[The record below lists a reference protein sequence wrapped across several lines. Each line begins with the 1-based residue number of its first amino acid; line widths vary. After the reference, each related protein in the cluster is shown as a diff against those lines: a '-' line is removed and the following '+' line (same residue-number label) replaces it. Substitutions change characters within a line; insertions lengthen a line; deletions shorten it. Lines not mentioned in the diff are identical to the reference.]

1 MKQILFISLLFTVL
15 SCSKKSNDTLVADN
29 IKPKLT
35 IIAPAKSETY
45 RTGDPLC
52 FKGDVIDGSSLKTVK
67 LMLFNSNDLNTPVIQ
82 HSYPVSERSI
92 YIEQKMIIPPGLSG
106 QCVLQFEATDF
117 YNNRAVTTLNFS
129 SN

>member
-1 MKQILFISLLFTVL
+1 MVITMLG
-15 SCSKKSNDTLVADN
+15 CSKKQCDLNTADS

-52 FKGDVIDGSSLKTVK
+52 FKGDVIDGNSLKNVK
-67 LMLFNSNDLNTPVIQ
+67 LLLFNSNDLNTPVIQ
-82 HSYPVSERSI
+82 YSYPVSERSI

-117 YNNRAVTTLNFS
+117 YNNRAVSTLNFS

>member
-15 SCSKKSNDTLVADN
+15 SCSKKSNDTIVADN

-52 FKGDVIDGSSLKTVK
+52 FKGDVIDGNSLKNVK
-67 LMLFNSNDLNTPVIQ
+67 LLLFNSNYLNTPVIQ
-82 HSYPVSERSI
+82 YSYPVSERSI
-92 YIEQKMIIPPGLSG
+92 YIEQKMIIPPDLSG

-117 YNNRAVTTLNFS
+117 YNNRAVSTLNFS

>member
-1 MKQILFISLLFTVL
+1 MKKIIFISMVITMLG
-15 SCSKKSNDTLVADN
+15 CSKQQCDLDRAET

-35 IIAPAKSETY
+35 IIAPAKSESY
-45 RTGDPLC
+45 STGDPLC

-67 LMLFNSNDLNTPVIQ
+67 LLLFNINDLNTPII
-82 HSYPVSERSI
+82 HYSYPVSERSI

-106 QCVLQFEATDF
+106 QCILQFEATDF

>member
-1 MKQILFISLLFTVL
+1 MVITMLG
-15 SCSKKSNDTLVADN
+15 CSKKQCDLNTADS

-52 FKGDVIDGSSLKTVK
+52 FKGDVIDGNSLKNVK
-67 LMLFNSNDLNTPVIQ
+67 LLLFNSNDLNTPVIQ
-82 HSYPVSERSI
+82 YSYPVSERSI

-106 QCVLQFEATDF
+106 QCVLHFEATDF
-117 YNNRAVTTLNFS
+117 YNNRAVSTLNFS